1 MRLRLYRVLMMCATL
16 ASVSACQNSTQ
27 NTANSGTSANAGSA
41 GGTQSTGTDNQSD
54 TSASADADAGVR
66 RSGMS
71 IHLANVRITGDLPQG
86 PDPATDALDVQ
97 WDLEIAHYG
106 GEDLVDIRVSDSRLV
121 LGNGWSLEFAP
132 ESASFDGR
140 VTAGSTRS
148 VPFHKRPETAVPRAT
163 HDLCGQW
170 MRLEMNVSIGQTG
183 RSTRVQSRSI
193 RVLCPDTPTGAR
205 ASKS

>member
-1 MRLRLYRVLMMCATL
+1 MRAYPLVLIGSILALL
-16 ASVSACQNSTQ
+16 ASCQNSTQ
-27 NTANSGTSANAGSA
+27 SSATNGTSTTANSG
-41 GGTQSTGTDNQSD
+41 GTQPADPATTDEN
-54 TSASADADAGVR
+54 APADAGAR

-71 IHLANVRITGDLPQG
+71 IHVANVRIGGALPTG

-106 GEDLVDIRVSDSRLV
+106 GEDLVDIRVSDSRVV
-121 LGNGWSLEFAP
+121 LGNGWAVEFTP

-148 VPFHKRPETAVPRAT
+148 VPFHKRPETAVPRAS
-163 HDLCGQW
+163 HELCGQW

-183 RSTRVQSRSI
+183 RSSRVQSRSI
-193 RVLCPDTPTGAR
+193 RVMCPDTPTGAR
-205 ASKS
+205 K